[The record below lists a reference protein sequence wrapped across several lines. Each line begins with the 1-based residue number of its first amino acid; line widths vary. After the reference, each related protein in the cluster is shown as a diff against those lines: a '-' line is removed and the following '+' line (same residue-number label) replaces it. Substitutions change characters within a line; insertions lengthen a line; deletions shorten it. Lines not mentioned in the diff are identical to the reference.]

1 VSDIRGVVV
10 PRAKALAGMAWR
22 PVMARLRPRIEQ
34 IATDRMQPELDRLHA
49 DLTGLIAEL
58 RREVERAT
66 KDLDGHV
73 KWLYDEQRR
82 LAPHLAAL
90 ETRIA
95 AFERPGTV
103 ARLAERL
110 EYAPDE
116 AEEVRAEHAR
126 IRARLAAISKY
137 EERLAR
143 LEEGFAARRE
153 VTG

>member
-1 VSDIRGVVV
+1 MSDIRGVVV
-10 PRAKALAGMAWR
+10 PRAKALAGLAWR

-34 IATDRMQPELDRLHA
+34 IATDRLQPELDRLHA
-49 DLTGLIAEL
+49 DIAEL
-58 RREVERAT
+58 RRDAERAT
-66 KDLDGHV
+66 QELDGHV

-90 ETRIA
+90 EARIA
-95 AFERPGTV
+95 AFERPGSA
-103 ARLAERL
+103 ARLTERL

-126 IRARLAAISKY
+126 IRARLAAISQY

-143 LEEGFAARRE
+143 LEEDFAARRE

>member
-1 VSDIRGVVV
+1 VSDIQSAVS
-10 PRAKALAGMAWR
+10 RAKKLVRAVGQ
-22 PVMARLRPRIEQ
+22 PVTARLRPRIET
-34 IATDRMQPELDRLHA
+34 IAFDRIRPELEALHA
-49 DLTGLIAEL
+49 DIATL
-58 RREVERAT
+58 RHEVDKAT

-90 ETRIA
+90 EARVA
-95 AFERPGTV
+95 AFERPGSV

-110 EYAPDE
+110 EYTPDE

-143 LEEGFAARRE
+143 LEAEIEGRPE
-153 VTG
+153 TSG

>member
-1 VSDIRGVVV
+1 MVV

-34 IATDRMQPELDRLHA
+34 IATDRLQPGIDRLNA
-49 DLTGLIAEL
+49 EIAAL
-58 RREVERAT
+58 RQDVERAT
-66 KDLDGHV
+66 QELDGHV

-90 ETRIA
+90 EARVA
-95 AFERPGTV
+95 AVERPGSA
-103 ARLAERL
+103 ARPAERL
-110 EYAPDE
+110 EYSPDE
-116 AEEVRAEHAR
+116 ADEVRAEHAR

-143 LEEGFAARRE
+143 LEEDFSAKRE
-153 VTG
+153 VAG